1 MSIIEKALSKLAKE
15 GEGRKAEE
23 VPPAPGVVAQDG
35 SEAVVAEDRLGDWP
49 ENEANAHGPQYA
61 EQGPQARDSAA
72 GRSPSGDGAA
82 GEVGEVADGNFL
94 SLHRLQLDGYIP
106 LDGDRSRMG
115 DSFRLIKRPILI
127 NAFERGA
134 DAGKPRN
141 LVMVSSSIASE
152 GKTFVSLNMAISVAQ
167 ELDRTILL
175 VDADVAKPGLSR
187 LLQVQDRLGLLD
199 LLSDPE
205 CRLSDVILA
214 TDMPKLTIMPCGS
227 RHTHSTELLA
237 SKAMKALLSELAHR
251 YPDRLVLFDSPPIL
265 ATTEASVLAREMG
278 QIVMVVEAER
288 TARSLLKE
296 ATQQLGGAD
305 NVALVLNKC
314 RPLGMKGYP
323 GYYYY
328 YYGGY
333 YDRYGE

>member
-1 MSIIEKALSKLAKE
+1 MSIIEKALSKLATE
-15 GEGRKAEE
+15 RGGRKTEE
-23 VPPAPGVVAQDG
+23 DGISAQLVDVGSGERAPAPGAPVEPDAAATL
-35 SEAVVAEDRLGDWP
+35 SPAEALPSDTEKIAEG
-49 ENEANAHGPQYA
+49 NFV
-61 EQGPQARDSAA
+61 S
-72 GRSPSGDGAA
+72 
-82 GEVGEVADGNFL
+82 VGEL
-94 SLHRLQLDGYIP
+94 ELDGFIP
-106 LDGDRSRMG
+106 LDGGRSRMG
-115 DSFRLIKRPILI
+115 DSFRVIKRPILI
-127 NAFERGA
+127 NAFEGGA
-134 DAGKPRN
+134 DSSKPRN

-152 GKTFVSLNMAISVAQ
+152 GKTFISLNMAISVAQ

-199 LLSDPE
+199 LLSDPN

-214 TDMPKLTIMPCGS
+214 TEMPKLSIIPAGS

-237 SKAMKALLSELAHR
+237 SNAMKSLLSELAHR

-278 QIVMVVEAER
+278 QIIMVVEAEG
-288 TARSLLKE
+288 TARSLVRE
-296 ATQQLGGAD
+296 ALQELGSTD

-314 RPLGMKGYP
+314 RPMGIKGYP